1 MYQFEKLTIWQKFVE
16 LIKLTYKII
25 NEFPFKERYGLSS
38 QIQRAIVPVSLN
50 IAERKS

>member
-1 MYQFEKLTIWQKFVE
+1 MYQFEKITIWQQFVE
-16 LIKLTYKII
+16 LIKLTFKII
-25 NEFPFKERYGLSS
+25 NEVPFEERYSLSS